1 MAPQACGALAKS
13 HVVNHKD
20 GVALRRKWASGIRTT
35 VARHRFSDLA
45 AFGSSV
51 HRTHRTPARRVPSM
65 QSITPGSAFSCTQL
79 CSRGLFMVRSRVW
92 FMLRPSLERSRQ
104 RRNRWCLLLLIYGCN
119 KPCDYQ
125 SDEQLAPWHRRGREV
140 ARGFA
145 RCTVK
150 WQVVQAESEKPWV
163 RASSGSGRGETGGD
177 ALVVGE
183 VLRTLGKI
191 GLNWEVGNKGGGGLQ
206 VTFLANHS
214 CQTKS
219 PTTAF
224 ATSAGPPGI
233 AGPSQ
238 LRIVCLYIFHIS
250 EEEQFKQWS
259 YRYDHQICWKAT
271 ARTFFF

>member
-1 MAPQACGALAKS
+1 MSKKQVHINSKDLNTFFRSDSATKCYFPFFPRPPEHQAPAENLFHSGSWNLLEAGEGGEGRLVEIAELWEPWQSAEDEGGAKVAPQACGALAKS

-45 AFGSSV
+45 AYGSSV

-79 CSRGLFMVRSRVW
+79 CSRGLFTVRSRVW

-125 SDEQLAPWHRRGREV
+125 SDEQLAPWHRQGREV

-163 RASSGSGRGETGGD
+163 RASWGVAEEKQGEMHLSSERFWGRWEK
-177 ALVVGE
+177 LV
-183 VLRTLGKI
+183 
-191 GLNWEVGNKGGGGLQ
+191 
-206 VTFLANHS
+206 
-214 CQTKS
+214 
-219 PTTAF
+219 
-224 ATSAGPPGI
+224 
-233 AGPSQ
+233 
-238 LRIVCLYIFHIS
+238 
-250 EEEQFKQWS
+250 
-259 YRYDHQICWKAT
+259 
-271 ARTFFF
+271 